1 MEFDTTALSAETVQ
15 PNLEI
20 LVFNTVEVVEIEVPI
35 LGDEKMGL
43 KQCLL
48 LMGWEVLL
56 RKLRELQY
64 CNVAMVDGWM
74 DSTLSTFLFD
84 YYLIS

>member
-1 MEFDTTALSAETVQ
+1 MY
-15 PNLEI
+15 
-20 LVFNTVEVVEIEVPI
+20 NTVEVVEIEVPI
-35 LGDEKMGL
+35 VGDEKTGWN
-43 KQCLL
+43 QFLL

-74 DSTLSTFLFD
+74 DGLDCFYVLFD
-84 YYLIS
+84 

>member
-1 MEFDTTALSAETVQ
+1 M
-15 PNLEI
+15 
-20 LVFNTVEVVEIEVPI
+20 FNTVEVVEIEVPI
-35 LGDEKMGL
+35 LGDEKTGL

-74 DSTLSTFLFD
+74 DGWTQLVSTFLFD
-84 YYLIS
+84 

>member
-1 MEFDTTALSAETVQ
+1 MELDTTALSAETIQ
-15 PNLEI
+15 PNMEI
-20 LVFNTVEVVEIEVPI
+20 LVFNTVEVVETEVLI

-74 DSTLSTFLFD
+74 DGLNWFLRFF
-84 YYLIS
+84 LTS